1 MTIYV
6 HVAQQLVKHGQL
18 DYLIADYLSEIT
30 MSLLAAVK
38 AKRPV
43 SYLAA
48 YIRIVIAP
56 TCV

>member
-1 MTIYV
+1 MLVY
-6 HVAQQLVKHGQL
+6 AARQLVQHGKL

-43 SYLAA
+43 CL
-48 YIRIVIAP
+48 
-56 TCV
+56 